1 MSTGHTMPVAVSR
14 PGATSVVGTNRG
26 LRNTCGL
33 SALIEF
39 GNSYD

>member
-1 MSTGHTMPVAVSR
+1 MSTAHTMPVAVSR
-14 PGATSVVGTNRG
+14 PGATSAISTNRG
-26 LRNTCGL
+26 LRNICGL

>member
-1 MSTGHTMPVAVSR
+1 MSAGQATPVAVSR
-14 PGATSVVGTNRG
+14 PGAASVLSTNRG

-39 GNSYD
+39 GSSND

>member
-14 PGATSVVGTNRG
+14 PGATSVLSTNRVVRTAG
-26 LRNTCGL
+26 GL

-39 GNSYD
+39 GSSND

>member
-26 LRNTCGL
+26 LRNTCGKL
-33 SALIEF
+33 VLI
-39 GNSYD
+39 GLGSSND